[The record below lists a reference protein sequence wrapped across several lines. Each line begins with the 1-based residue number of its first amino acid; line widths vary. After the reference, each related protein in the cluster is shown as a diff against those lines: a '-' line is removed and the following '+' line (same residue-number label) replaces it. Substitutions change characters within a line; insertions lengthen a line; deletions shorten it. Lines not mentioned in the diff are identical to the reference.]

1 MMSTRITALGPAL
14 LLLAMAC
21 TRTEGTSEQP
31 TRSTA
36 SESPAAMSP
45 ATFVDRVWRIVGPA
59 EAEHGALRVFL
70 SEGTLVSASSNSRPA
85 LGSWTRMGEAM
96 TITEEGID
104 YPVEILH
111 LSDCEFH
118 IRIDGPGDPVEIEL
132 VPAAEPGCAE

>member
-21 TRTEGTSEQP
+21 TR
-31 TRSTA
+31 STA
-36 SESPAAMSP
+36 SESPAATSP

-85 LGSWTRMGEAM
+85 LGSWTRMGEAI
-96 TITEEGID
+96 TITEDGID
-104 YPVEILH
+104 YRSRSSI
-111 LSDCEFH
+111 
-118 IRIDGPGDPVEIEL
+118 
-132 VPAAEPGCAE
+132 